1 MEFLSKAEDQEK
13 LGVSK
18 AEDQEKLD
26 VSHKAESPKEVS
38 ENPNAYCLDCVPI
51 DEKEVPPVE
60 RVILPRDVAD
70 INDDDESVY
79 IIGTKDGK
87 VTMIDGLDHMKKLKV
102 SYRVFL
108 LEIQLLNFASS
119 ITR

>member
-13 LGVSK
+13 
-18 AEDQEKLD
+18 AD
-26 VSHKAESPKEVS
+26 VSQEAESPKEIL
-38 ENPNAYCLDCVPI
+38 EIPKDYCLDCVPV

-60 RVILPRDVAD
+60 RVILPRDVSD

-87 VTMIDGLDHMKKLKV
+87 VTMIDGLEHMKKLKV
-102 SYRVFL
+102 S
-108 LEIQLLNFASS
+108 
-119 ITR
+119 